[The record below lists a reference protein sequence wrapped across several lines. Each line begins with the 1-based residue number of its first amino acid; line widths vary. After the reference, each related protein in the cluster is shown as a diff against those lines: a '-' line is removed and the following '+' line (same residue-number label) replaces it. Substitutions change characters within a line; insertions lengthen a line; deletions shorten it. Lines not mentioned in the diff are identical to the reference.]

1 MRNSMKCFSMFICIF
16 VILLSAVCFSQDR
29 TSFGARIPTLYFV
42 TSGVG
47 QSDEGIE
54 PDPYETFSYDLAL
67 LDAQI
72 ENFNVVYYTSVL
84 PLESFE
90 VPMSEAKKFFH
101 HGAVL
106 ETIMAK
112 AGGIKGQTVVAGIGR
127 VWAADSHGKEIGGF
141 AAEYERVYD
150 IKEKAAD
157 PKGDAIKQLSKSLRH
172 ELLIRGLTQKGD
184 MTFEVNYIKIEKN
197 YGMAIAALGF
207 LNFIYPTPAEG
218 LEKYKVNWKKI
229 KSDR

>member
-1 MRNSMKCFSMFICIF
+1 MRNSMKCFSLFIFIC
-16 VILLSAVCFSQDR
+16 VILLSAVCFSQER
-29 TSFGARIPTLYFV
+29 AGFGARIPTLYFV

-90 VPMSEAKKFFH
+90 IPMSEAKKFFH

-112 AGGIKGQTVVAGIGR
+112 AGGTKGQTVVAGVGR
-127 VWAADSHGKEIGGF
+127 VLATDSHGKEIGGF

-150 IKEKAAD
+150 IKEKADD
-157 PKGDAIKQLSKSLRH
+157 PKGDAIKQLSKSLKH

-184 MTFEVNYIKIEKN
+184 MTFEVNYIKIKKN
-197 YGMAIAALGF
+197 YGMVIAALGF
-207 LNFIYPTPAEG
+207 LNFIYPKSAEG
-218 LEKYKVNWKKI
+218 LEKYKVNWQNI
-229 KSDR
+229 KADK